1 MAEQLQCKHK
11 HKHVRRNNEGGCHE
25 TSHEI
30 YEFRIH
36 STPPKIVKINNIAN
50 ISNFKPDRSVLGT
63 HIFHVRFRGY
73 SPSLLRH
80 LCLSLCLHL

>member
-30 YEFRIH
+30 HEFRIH
-36 STPPKIVKINNIAN
+36 SRKLEKFYVNLTSI
-50 ISNFKPDRSVLGT
+50 RST
-63 HIFHVRFRGY
+63 VRKAAMFEV
-73 SPSLLRH
+73 
-80 LCLSLCLHL
+80 

>member
-1 MAEQLQCKHK
+1 MAEQLQSKHK

-36 STPPKIVKINNIAN
+36 STKQ
-50 ISNFKPDRSVLGT
+50 S
-63 HIFHVRFRGY
+63 
-73 SPSLLRH
+73 
-80 LCLSLCLHL
+80 

>member
-1 MAEQLQCKHK
+1 MAEQLQSKHK

-36 STPPKIVKINNIAN
+36 STPPKIAKINNT
-50 ISNFKPDRSVLGT
+50 VLQSE
-63 HIFHVRFRGY
+63 IMNE
-73 SPSLLRH
+73 
-80 LCLSLCLHL
+80 